1 MLRHPG
7 MANDVDKS
15 WYERLLDHVVPL
27 PNHGLF
33 RGRVVPLDHH
43 VGEPTKPGEERV
55 QDLLLVHEVKQVVH
69 VIAASFNI
77 NNNCNES

>member
-15 WYERLLDHVVPL
+15 GYERLLDHIVPL
-27 PNHGLF
+27 PNHGLL

-43 VGEPTKPGEERV
+43 VGEPTEPGEERV
-55 QDLLLVHEVKQVVH
+55 QDLLLVHEVQQVVH
-69 VIAASFNI
+69 VVAGSFNI